1 MRLNIGGRLSFQT
14 GTLARTEGLGIV
26 HQFDGA
32 DFARRRKAANPGD
45 FVERPRHRDKRQH
58 RRARPRLQMLDGRNR
73 VETALRAATIRCG
86 RLSDIR
92 VAFSAAPIS
101 LTSSPFVMFIEDSF
115 RAANAVI
122 VP

>member
-1 MRLNIGGRLSFQT
+1 MRLNIGGRLSFQM

-32 DFARRRKAANPGD
+32 DFVRRRKAANPGD
-45 FVERPRHRDKRQH
+45 FVERLRHRDKRQH

-73 VETALRAATIRCG
+73 DGAPRRHDTLREIERHPRRFQRRA
-86 RLSDIR
+86 D
-92 VAFSAAPIS
+92 S

-115 RAANAVI
+115 RAANAI
-122 VP
+122 VVP